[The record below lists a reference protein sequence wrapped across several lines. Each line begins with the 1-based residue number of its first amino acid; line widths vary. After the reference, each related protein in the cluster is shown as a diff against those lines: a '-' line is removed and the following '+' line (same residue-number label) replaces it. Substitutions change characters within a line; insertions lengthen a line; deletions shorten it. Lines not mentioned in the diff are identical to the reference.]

1 MAARRTTTTTGRSVP
16 AKRPSRAAASKRRPV
31 VRALPRLVED
41 DTEVLAAEH
50 AARDAELL
58 DLVARLSA

>member
-1 MAARRTTTTTGRSVP
+1 MAARRTTSTTGG
-16 AKRPSRAAASKRRPV
+16 APSRRAGRTGTTRRRPV
-31 VRALPRLVED
+31 VRAVPRVVED

-50 AARDAELL
+50 AARDAELM